1 MIENERRILSFSRQR
16 GMISKPE
23 LCRSSEVNCGWATA
37 SKLIDRLVEDEVLVV
52 AGTDGI
58 RRRYG
63 KNAIAYRLNDSKHL
77 VVAIDVEKTVTRI
90 GVVAL
95 GGALLSVTVRPTP
108 AALDYDALKDFLAAA
123 AETALTA
130 DGRTAACFAGIGIGI
145 PITAELARRGGD
157 VCAELEKEL
166 ETRFGLDCRVANN
179 IAVLGEYFRCSSGL
193 ADFALLGI
201 RTGIGGAVVVNN
213 RLYRGMGAAGE
224 FGNFNAGGGKP
235 GGLET
240 EVSFHA
246 LNDRFAARTGKR
258 LAGMTELF
266 DLAAAG
272 NDDALAVG
280 WYFAAALL
288 RLFEALRCIL
298 DPPRFIVAG
307 DFGPH
312 GNRLERLIAEQ
323 NPVFAGRINYR
334 ETGGDDF
341 LAACAMQIQHRY
353 FI

>member
-1 MIENERRILSFSRQR
+1 MIENERRILSFARQR

-77 VVAIDVEKTVTRI
+77 AVAIDVEKTVTRI

-108 AALDYDALKDFLAAA
+108 AALDYDTLKAFLAAA

-157 VCAELEKEL
+157 ACTELEKEL
-166 ETRFGLDCRVANN
+166 ECRFGLDCRVANN
-179 IAVLGEYFRCSSGL
+179 IAVLGEYFRCGSGL

-224 FGNFNAGGGKP
+224 FGNFNAGGGS
-235 GGLET
+235 LET
-240 EVSFHA
+240 VASFHA
-246 LNDRFAARTGKR
+246 LNDLFAARTGKR
-258 LAGMTELF
+258 LTGMKELF
-266 DLAAAG
+266 DRLAAG
-272 NDDALAVG
+272 DDDATAVG
-280 WYFAAALL
+280 RDFAAALL
-288 RLFEALRCIL
+288 RLFEALRCVL

-312 GNRLERLIAEQ
+312 GNRLELLIAEQ
-323 NPVFAGRINYR
+323 NPVFAGRISYR

-341 LAACAMQIQHRY
+341 LAACAMQVQHRY